1 MSTNPKKEIHEMQ
14 GSPNIKD
21 KPWFVGASKKQW
33 RVFWAAFLGW
43 TLDVMDLML
52 YSMIIMYVI
61 KDFGLDASL
70 AGTIASATLI
80 ASAVGGIIFGFV
92 ADKFGRKQSMVYSI
106 LLYAVASFLCG
117 FSNSFTQLMVFRI
130 MVGLGTGGEWSAGA
144 ALVTETWPAKHR
156 GKVMAF
162 VQSAFA
168 VGYALA
174 ALIALVVIPL
184 WGWRGVFFAGILPA
198 LITLWIRKGT
208 PESEMWQKQK
218 HRPSAKQIMSTLF
231 GEYKK
236 QTIICLL
243 FTSFAMLGYW
253 GLFTWIPTYL
263 ATPTVDGGPGLN
275 VVKSSL
281 WIVVMQAGAWL
292 GFILYGYIAD
302 VIGRKKSFA
311 LFFILSAIAVPIY
324 MMIKDVQLLLIFG
337 PIVAFFGTG
346 FYSGFGP
353 TFAELFPTSI
363 RATAQGFIY
372 NMSRAVSA
380 FAPFIIGQLAVS
392 RGLSSALLV
401 TSGFFILAAI
411 VVLLFIPETKSQELT

>member
-1 MSTNPKKEIHEMQ
+1 MSLEPQK
-14 GSPNIKD
+14 IKND
-21 KPWFVGASKKQW
+21 PFVTEKSKPWFVGATKKQW

-52 YSMIIMYVI
+52 YSMVIVYVI
-61 KDFGLDASL
+61 KDFGMNSSL
-70 AGTIASATLI
+70 AGTIASAALI
-80 ASAVGGIIFGFV
+80 ASAVGGIIFGII
-92 ADKFGRKQSMVYSI
+92 ADKFGRKHSMVFSI
-106 LLYAVASFLCG
+106 LLYAVASLLCG
-117 FSNSFTQLMVFRI
+117 FSQSFTQLIVFRV

-144 ALVTETWPAKHR
+144 ALVTETWPTKHR
-156 GKVMAF
+156 AKVMAF

-174 ALIALVVIPL
+174 AVIALIAIPL
-184 WGWRGVFFAGILPA
+184 WGWRAVFFAGIIPA

-208 PESEMWQKQK
+208 PESEMWEKQEA
-218 HRPSAKQIMSTLF
+218 RPNLKEISAKLF

-236 QTIICLL
+236 ETIFCLV

-253 GLFTWIPTYL
+253 GLFTWIPAYL
-263 ATPTVDGGPGLN
+263 ATPKDAGGPGLD

-292 GFILYGYIAD
+292 GFILYGYITDA
-302 VIGRKKSFA
+302 IGRKKSFA

-324 MMIKDVQLLLIFG
+324 MLIKDVHLLLIFG

-353 TFAELFPTSI
+353 TFAELFPTAI

-372 NMSRAVSA
+372 NVSRAVSA

-401 TSGFFILAAI
+401 TSGFFVLAAI
-411 VVLLFIPETKSQELT
+411 VVLLFIPETKNQDLI